1 VAAKAE
7 YEKTRWKISK
17 VTLNLMG
24 CGVSLTTHL
33 YKRWGEPEDVAYLA
47 VFLASDES
55 SYIHG
60 DLIRVDG
67 GERLSRY
74 SV

>member
-1 VAAKAE
+1 M
-7 YEKTRWKISK
+7 
-17 VTLNLMG
+17 NQMG
-24 CGVSLTTHL
+24 CGAHPTTHL
-33 YKRWGEPEDVAYLA
+33 YKRWGEPEGVAYLA

>member
-1 VAAKAE
+1 
-7 YEKTRWKISK
+7 
-17 VTLNLMG
+17 MG
-24 CGVSLTTHL
+24 CGAHPTTHL